1 MCNFPFFFFLN
12 KIMHGK
18 GSKSTLDQINFQKA
32 PTTYFFGVPSPH
44 VFGSERTQRRERY
57 LFFLD
62 YPFGGL

>member
-1 MCNFPFFFFLN
+1 
-12 KIMHGK
+12 MHGK